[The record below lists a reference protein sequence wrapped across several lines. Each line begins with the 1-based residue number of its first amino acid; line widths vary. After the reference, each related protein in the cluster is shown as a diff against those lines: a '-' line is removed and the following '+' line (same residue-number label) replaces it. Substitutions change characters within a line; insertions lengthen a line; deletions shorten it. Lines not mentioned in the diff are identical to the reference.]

1 MTIEVSNLRAGYTKI
16 PVLHDI
22 SFQVNP
28 GEICG
33 LIGLNGAGKSTTI
46 KVITG
51 LLTPMSGKVTLDGKQ
66 INDNPKAYRQSVGV
80 IPESPTLYEELTLRE
95 HLEVTAIAYG
105 QNNKETMDRGLE
117 LVDKFRLSN
126 QLDWFP
132 AYFSKGMK
140 QKVLIVC
147 ALMLDLPLY
156 VVDEPFLGLDPL
168 GIRTLL
174 NCLEEKKATG
184 AAILMSTHVLD
195 TAERFCDSFVVLHE
209 GKVKAEG
216 SLDELRL
223 EYANGDSLTLEEIYF
238 QLTSEDEASE

>member
-1 MTIEVSNLRAGYTKI
+1 M
-16 PVLHDI
+16 
-22 SFQVNP
+22 
-28 GEICG
+28 
-33 LIGLNGAGKSTTI
+33 
-46 KVITG
+46 
-51 LLTPMSGKVTLDGKQ
+51 
-66 INDNPKAYRQSVGV
+66 
-80 IPESPTLYEELTLRE
+80 
-95 HLEVTAIAYG
+95 
-105 QNNKETMDRGLE
+105 
-117 LVDKFRLSN
+117 VDH
-126 QLDWFP
+126 
-132 AYFSKGMK
+132 
-140 QKVLIVC
+140 
-147 ALMLDLPLY
+147 
-156 VVDEPFLGLDPL
+156 PFYGLDPL